1 MLGFPLPYHDELL
14 YSTIAR
20 YGVHCGIVSP
30 KELLQDVYGDTRV
43 IATSDLPGH
52 LNSIAALYPEKAGI
66 APCDLL
72 YHNTLFPLYALF
84 MGETRRKALIRAL
97 TSDRKCAVHLTSGAA
112 ASRVKQPEYLRYCS
126 GCIKQQLH
134 KFGECYWRRDWQVA
148 GADSC
153 QYHGSLI
160 DSDIRRHNVHRHQYT
175 PLNAETCI
183 QAEQPTGSWQSDLIA
198 QSISE
203 LLKLKQIAV
212 PELVQWGYWYKK
224 LAADHQLNR
233 GSQIYHEP
241 VREKVTAFWGAEWLT
256 RQRLMPDSG
265 ESSWLRNMFRK
276 HRKAF
281 SYLEHLIVLH
291 TFLKPGWKL
300 ADVVTFVARLQPKA
314 KTSTSARQEMDQT
327 RLEDYRSRW
336 LGALGKHGT
345 KLARLNGYGDLY
357 AWLYRYDRNWLI
369 EINQGHRIPLPRHRP
384 KVSWRK
390 RDVETVKTLI
400 ALRYES
406 EYRLDAPRLSRNWY
420 LNQLKHR
427 AGIEKHLER
436 LPLCSLFFDRYCENI
451 FEYQIRRI
459 TRTVMCTVLEGQ
471 PLKRWQL
478 LRWSGLSEERITEPA
493 RRFLKE
499 ILGI

>member
-1 MLGFPLPYHDELL
+1 MLGFPLPYRDELL

-20 YGVHCGIVSP
+20 HGVHSGVVSP

-52 LNSIAALYPEKAGI
+52 LNRIAALYPEKAGI

-84 MGETRRKALIRAL
+84 MGETRRKALIREL
-97 TSDRKCAVHLTSGAA
+97 ISDGKSAVHLTSGAA
-112 ASRVKQPEYLRYCS
+112 ASRVKQPEYLRYCP
-126 GCIKQQLH
+126 GCIKQQLQ

-160 DSDIRRHNVHRHQYT
+160 DSDIRRHDVHRHQYT
-175 PLNAETCI
+175 PLNAETSI
-183 QAEQPTGSWQSDLIA
+183 QTEQQSGCWQSDLMA
-198 QSISE
+198 QSIIE
-203 LLKLKQIAV
+203 LLNLEQIAV
-212 PELVQWGYWYKK
+212 PELVQWGCWYKQ
-224 LAADHQLNR
+224 LATEHQLNR
-233 GSQIYHEP
+233 GSQMYHEE
-241 VREKVTAFWGAEWLT
+241 VKQKVITFWGVDWLT
-256 RQRLMPDSG
+256 RQKLTPDCN

-314 KTSTSARQEMDQT
+314 KTSSTALQEINQI
-327 RLEDYRSRW
+327 RVKNYRRRW
-336 LGALGKHGT
+336 LDALAQHGT
-345 KLARLNGYGDLY
+345 KVARINGFGGVY
-357 AWLYRYDRNWLI
+357 AWLYRHDRNWLM
-369 EINQGHRIPLPRHRP
+369 EVNLSHKIPEP
-384 KVSWRK
+384 KHPAKIDWHK
-390 RDVETVKTLI
+390 RDVDTVKALI
-400 ALRYES
+400 ALRNGGEC
-406 EYRLDAPRLSRNWY
+406 RLDAPRLSKNWY

-427 AGIEKHLER
+427 AGKEKHLEL
-436 LPLCSLFFDRYCENI
+436 LPLCSLFFDRYCESI

-459 TRTVMCTVLEGQ
+459 SRVVIKAALAGDV
-471 PLKRWQL
+471 LKRWQVL
-478 LRWSGLSEERITEPA
+478 KLSGLSEERLTEEA
-493 RRFLKE
+493 KNFLKE
-499 ILGI
+499 LLGI